1 MTYDKKKWIESQ
13 NDLAKDTLKN
23 QIEFLSTG
31 DNLVNSIAQI
41 EFLKD
46 PNDDRPCWNWTL
58 RNRLLM
64 TNRGSFDSRNE
75 NVWKNLGRHPID
87 WSKKIIILRPN
98 LMHLHKVDKGL
109 IVKSG
114 RTFKCRTCNHEF
126 QNLSLGIADKTILVI
141 PKGFMPQTVYDVSNT
156 YGKELEN
163 TYTPKKLPA
172 LFGLAEVLGI
182 KVQYLS
188 DPTMKN
194 NSHGFVMG
202 NNNAMV
208 LQVDNP
214 KVFYHELA
222 HKIDQKI
229 NLDGKLKGGQD
240 PKQEIVAELTASVL
254 EKMYEEENTGKFSF
268 EYIAMYAEK
277 QKKTVDQSISQILPR
292 VEKILKWVMEE
303 SEKLNVQNGM
313 IAQ

>member
-13 NDLAKDTLKN
+13 NELAKNTLKN

-31 DNLVNSIAQI
+31 DNLVNSIAEI
-41 EFLKD
+41 EFLID
-46 PNDDRPCWNWTL
+46 PNDDRPCHKWSL
-58 RNRLLM
+58 RNRMLIK
-64 TNRGSFDSRNE
+64 NRGSFDSRNS
-75 NVWKNLGRHPID
+75 NAWRSLGRFPID
-87 WSKKIIILRPN
+87 WSKKIIILKPN
-98 LMHLHKVDKGL
+98 IMHLHKVDKGL

-114 RTFKCRTCNHEF
+114 RTFKCRTCNNEF
-126 QNLSLGIADKTILVI
+126 QNLSLGIADGSILTI
-141 PKGFMPQTVYDVSNT
+141 PKGYNAQPVYDISMTTGRPLANT
-156 YGKELEN
+156 YV
-163 TYTPKKLPA
+163 PKKLPK

-194 NSHGFVMG
+194 DSMGFVMG

-222 HKIDQKI
+222 HKIDQKL

-268 EYIAMYAEK
+268 EYITMYAEK